1 MKNKK
6 IFTLKLTLALLA
18 LLLMIVAFSIKEYNI
33 IVINNDITKVFIILL
48 FLFSGMISGII
59 MWFTII
65 EKDSKEKK
73 SIAIQIINNEDA
85 HKDAGNSKKKDDKEI
100 SENHSKE
107 FDIKVDILDVQ
118 TSFKKI
124 EERLE
129 KEIKA
134 VGKRANLN
142 LIIGSVIAIIGWG
155 LLYLFVSDVSDLE
168 LESWQLLNAFLPRLS
183 IIIII
188 EMFSYFFLKLYRE
201 SMDRIRYYQN
211 ELTNIETKKT
221 AILVACMLENDN
233 EHKKSLIENL
243 ISVERNVFLKKG
255 ETTIELEKIRMDNS
269 FSKSV
274 IKSIK
279 DLGLGLA
286 PTPTKL

>member
-1 MKNKK
+1 
-6 IFTLKLTLALLA
+6 
-18 LLLMIVAFSIKEYNI
+18 
-33 IVINNDITKVFIILL
+33 
-48 FLFSGMISGII
+48 
-59 MWFTII
+59 MWLTII
-65 EKDSKEKK
+65 DKDSKEKK

-85 HKDAGNSKKKDDKEI
+85 HKDVGNRTKIDGKTISDSHVKEL
-100 SENHSKE
+100 
-107 FDIKVDILDVQ
+107 DIKVDILDVQ

-142 LIIGSVIAIIGWG
+142 LVIGSVIAIIGWV
-155 LLYLFVSDVSDLE
+155 LLYLFVCDVSDME
-168 LESWQLLNAFLPRLS
+168 LEGWQLLNAFLTRLS

-279 DLGLGLA
+279 DLGLGLT
-286 PTPTKL
+286 PTPTK

>member
-1 MKNKK
+1 MKNEK
-6 IFTLKLTLALLA
+6 IFTLKLALALLA
-18 LLLMIVAFSIKEYNI
+18 LLLMIVAFAIKEYDI
-33 IVINNDITKVFIILL
+33 TVINNDITKVLIILL

-59 MWFTII
+59 MWLTII
-65 EKDSKEKK
+65 DKDSKEKK

-85 HKDAGNSKKKDDKEI
+85 HKDVGNSTKIDGKTI
-100 SENHSKE
+100 SDSHSKE
-107 FDIKVDILDVQ
+107 LDIKVDILDVQ

-142 LIIGSVIAIIGWG
+142 LVIGSVIAIIGWV
-155 LLYLFVSDVSDLE
+155 LLYLFVCDVSDME
-168 LESWQLLNAFLPRLS
+168 LEGWQLLNAFLPRLS

-221 AILVACMLENDN
+221 AILIACMLENDN

-279 DLGLGLA
+279 DLGLGLT
-286 PTPTKL
+286 PTPTK

>member
-142 LIIGSVIAIIGWG
+142 LIIGSVIAIIGWV

-168 LESWQLLNAFLPRLS
+168 LEGWQLLNAFLPRLS

-279 DLGLGLA
+279 DLGLGLT
-286 PTPTKL
+286 PTPTK